1 MPLACLGI
9 GMTAEHPLGAD
20 SLQSAAIWHERL
32 LRASVVDPISAEF
45 EQWLSADPARVVA
58 YARIEHTYVTARR
71 SAGLPEMVA
80 LRQETLTR
88 IALSRRRPQWR
99 LAAAASLVAM
109 MIGPLTFLA
118 GHAEQDDHRIARRA
132 APVHRASLYQ
142 TAVGERLTVKLSDGS
157 IAALNTAS
165 RLRVAYTAEQ
175 RHLVLE
181 AGQALFEVAKGQT
194 RPFVVIAGDRV
205 VTAHG
210 TAFDVRVERS
220 MVEVALLE
228 GEVTVVSK
236 EARPIDRITR
246 MTPNDVLVASGVT
259 TSVKKVED
267 AKQIASWRDGLII
280 FENERLIDA
289 IREVNR
295 YVTRPIIL
303 ADQRLESV
311 RVSGA
316 FKTGEVRAFVEA
328 LELGFSVRVA
338 EETPLHIILVGKS

>member
-1 MPLACLGI
+1 
-9 GMTAEHPLGAD
+9 MTAEHPSETDPLE
-20 SLQSAAIWHERL
+20 AAAFWHERML
-32 LRASVVDPISAEF
+32 SASVAGSISAEF
-45 EQWLSADPARVVA
+45 EEWRSADPAHIVA
-58 YARIEHTYVTARR
+58 YAHIEHAYLTVRR
-71 SAGLPEMVA
+71 SADLPEIAA
-80 LRQETLTR
+80 LRQETVTR
-88 IALSRRRPQWR
+88 IALSPWRPRWR

-109 MIGPLTFLA
+109 VIGPLTLLPWQ
-118 GHAEQDDHRIARRA
+118 AEQGARGGPRQA
-132 APVHRASLYQ
+132 APVLRSNLYQ
-142 TAVGERLTVKLSDGS
+142 TAIGERLTVRLSDGS
-157 IAALNTAS
+157 VAALNTAS

-194 RPFVVIAGDRV
+194 RPFVVVAGDRV

-210 TAFDVRVERS
+210 TAFDVRVESS

-236 EARPIDRITR
+236 KARQIDHITR
-246 MTPNDVLVASGVT
+246 MAPNDVLVASGVT

-280 FENERLIDA
+280 FENERLADA
-289 IREVNR
+289 IQEVNR

-303 ADQRLESV
+303 ADKRLESM

-338 EETPLHIILVGKS
+338 EETPLHIIITAKS